1 MVNIVII
8 NDSELPP
15 ELKALTERELQILT
29 LIAAGYTNKEIGS
42 RLNLARATVR
52 NNITRIR
59 AKLNMDAR
67 GKLIKFALD
76 NGLRLDSGDSAAN

>member
-1 MVNIVII
+1 MINVVIT
-8 NDSELPP
+8 NDSEWPS
-15 ELKALTERELQILT
+15 ELKTLTERELQILT

-42 RLNLARATVR
+42 RLNIARATVR

-67 GKLIKFALD
+67 GKLIRLALD
-76 NGLRLDSGDSAAN
+76 NGLRLDFQDSAAN